1 MGDTNVSKFDWL
13 YIVYDVNWLVASKW
27 IILYYSEDEK
37 PSDIEIFI
45 DSKDERNQAKI
56 FAWLEKLS
64 ELGPNLT
71 RPYADI
77 LVDGIHELRIKLSGS
92 QVRILYFF
100 CYKDYIILTNQFV
113 KNTDKVPKSEIN
125 KSKERREKFLKKY
138 NEIDLKRLIKWDR
151 WSHT

>member
-1 MGDTNVSKFDWL
+1 M
-13 YIVYDVNWLVASKW
+13 ASKW
-27 IILYYSEDEK
+27 NILYYSEDEK
-37 PSDIEIFI
+37 ISDIEIFI

-56 FAWLEKLS
+56 FAWLEKLA
-64 ELGPNLT
+64 ELGPNLP

-113 KNTDKVPKSEIN
+113 KNTDKVPKSEIS

-138 NEIDLKRLIKWDR
+138 NEKDLKRIIK
-151 WSHT
+151 

>member
-1 MGDTNVSKFDWL
+1 M
-13 YIVYDVNWLVASKW
+13 ASKW
-27 IILYYSEDEK
+27 NILYYSEDEK

-64 ELGPNLT
+64 ELGPNLP

-138 NEIDLKRLIKWDR
+138 NVIDLKRLIK
-151 WSHT
+151 

>member
-1 MGDTNVSKFDWL
+1 M
-13 YIVYDVNWLVASKW
+13 ASKW
-27 IILYYSEDEK
+27 NILYYSEDEK
-37 PSDIEIFI
+37 LSDIEIFI

-56 FAWLEKLS
+56 FAWLEKLA
-64 ELGPNLT
+64 ELGPNLP

-113 KNTDKVPKSEIN
+113 KNADKVPKSEIN

-138 NEIDLKRLIKWDR
+138 SEIDLKRLIK
-151 WSHT
+151 

>member
-1 MGDTNVSKFDWL
+1 MAG
-13 YIVYDVNWLVASKW
+13 KW
-27 IILYYSEDEK
+27 NILYYSEDEK
-37 PSDIEIFI
+37 LSDIEIFI

-56 FAWLEKLS
+56 FAWPEKLA
-64 ELGPNLT
+64 ELGPSLP

-77 LVDGIHELRIKLSGS
+77 LIDGIHELRIKLSGS

-113 KNTDKVPKSEIN
+113 KNSDKVPKSEIN

-138 NEIDLKRLIKWDR
+138 NEIDLKRLTK
-151 WSHT
+151 

>member
-1 MGDTNVSKFDWL
+1 
-13 YIVYDVNWLVASKW
+13 VANKW
-27 IILYYSEDEK
+27 NILYYSEDEK
-37 PSDIEIFI
+37 LSDIEKFI

-56 FAWLEKLS
+56 FAWLEKLA
-64 ELGPNLT
+64 ELGPNLP

-113 KNTDKVPKSEIN
+113 KNSDKVPKSEIN
-125 KSKERREKFLKKY
+125 KSKERRDKFLKKY
-138 NEIDLKRLIKWDR
+138 NEIDLKRLIK
-151 WSHT
+151 

>member
-1 MGDTNVSKFDWL
+1 
-13 YIVYDVNWLVASKW
+13 VANKW
-27 IILYYSEDEK
+27 NILYYSEDEK
-37 PSDIEIFI
+37 PSDIEVFI

-56 FAWLEKLS
+56 FAWLEKLA
-64 ELGPNLT
+64 ELGPNLP

-100 CYKDYIILTNQFV
+100 CYKDYIVLTNQFI

-125 KSKERREKFLKKY
+125 KSKERREIFLKKY
-138 NEIDLKRLIKWDR
+138 NEIDLKRLIK
-151 WSHT
+151 